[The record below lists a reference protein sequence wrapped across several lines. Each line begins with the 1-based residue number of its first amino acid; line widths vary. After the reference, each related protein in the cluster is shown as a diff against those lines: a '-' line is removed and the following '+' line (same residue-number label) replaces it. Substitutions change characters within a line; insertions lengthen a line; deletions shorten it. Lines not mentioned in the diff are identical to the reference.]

1 MISDEKRNAKA
12 RLFRKTTIFV
22 IFISL
27 ILVPL
32 TAIAQGNEKETKT
45 ESSSVPTEVVVQFRD
60 VTVPVEVKNADKDK
74 LTRLEQALQV
84 AIAQQELLLEQ
95 YRLLLRQL
103 EEQLKKFKQQLE
115 EIQLLRQSVT
125 VMTFRDEVAPEPSVP
140 SEEENPPE
148 VPESW
153 PSPRLQFPWKFD
165 ISDQEI
171 KLPQDTTERFP
182 VNCDFEDE
190 LNGWA
195 TPDVWYGL
203 DRMNSQRTCKV
214 VYDEEL
220 ESNVVEFQRTG
231 GGADGA
237 LIGIAQDVYIDLS
250 KYEELYLQL
259 DVKPMFQSLTG
270 GGWAGGG
277 EYPVCVELAF
287 IDQNG
292 VPHRWQHG
300 FYYKDVDKY
309 PTSTKVEE
317 GAWFTFVSPNLKEII
332 PLCGCKENVDDMKNW
347 FGTDMHLYKPPVIPK
362 VITRVLLF
370 GGGWDYT
377 GRADNLQFKTTL
389 EGE

>member
-1 MISDEKRNAKA
+1 MIFHEERNAKA
-12 RLFRKTTIFV
+12 RLFRKNTIFV
-22 IFISL
+22 IL
-27 ILVPL
+27 ITLIFVPL

-45 ESSSVPTEVVVQFRD
+45 ESSSVPPEVVVQFKD
-60 VTVPVEVKNADKDK
+60 VTVPVEAKNADKDK
-74 LTRLEQALQV
+74 LARLEQALQV

-115 EIQLLRQSVT
+115 EIQLLPGPEVT
-125 VMTFRDEVAPEPSVP
+125 IEPFVHP
-140 SEEENPPE
+140 EEEYAQPE
-148 VPESW
+148 VPEAWS
-153 PSPRLQFPWKFD
+153 SPRLQFPWKFD

-195 TPDVWYGL
+195 IWYGL

-220 ESNVVEFQRTG
+220 ESNVVEFKRTG
-231 GGADGA
+231 GGADGS

-259 DVKPMFQSLTG
+259 DVKPMFHTVPG

-277 EYPVCVELAF
+277 EYPVCVEFAF

-300 FYYKDVDKY
+300 FYYKGADKY

-332 PLCGCKENVDDMKNW
+332 PLCGCKENVEDMKNW
-347 FGTDMHLYKPPVIPK
+347 FGTEMHPYKPPVIPK

-370 GGGWDYT
+370 GGGWDFT
-377 GRADNLQFKTTL
+377 GRADNLQFKTTF